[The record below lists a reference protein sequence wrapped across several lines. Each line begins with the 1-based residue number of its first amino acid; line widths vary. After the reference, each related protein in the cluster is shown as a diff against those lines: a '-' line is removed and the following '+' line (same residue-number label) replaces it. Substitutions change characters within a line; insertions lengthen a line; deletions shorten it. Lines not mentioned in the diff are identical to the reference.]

1 MQYTIGSFVLIAT
14 VTMTLGG
21 AAHLYMGGTDG
32 ETTGRIATALGAEGP
47 AIAGGDEGGDDAD
60 DIGFDLSAAA
70 DMLPGFEPE
79 SVLAVAGLPG
89 IPGIPKLGKKGD
101 SPFGALP
108 VSKREKK
115 DKRDRDLPPGDKP
128 RGDPDD
134 PNDPN
139 NPNNDPN
146 DPNCTGTSCNKPGKQ
161 CFGAG
166 TLVVTADGLL
176 PIETLALGD
185 LVLTRSTEDQPLVAR
200 AVTAVHE
207 TPGKPILEIWIQE
220 HGAAPELIEVTPRH
234 PFWVAG
240 EGWVDSDQLAPG
252 DQLSTADGDAASV
265 VAIASTARTE
275 TVYNL
280 TVDEHHTY
288 FVGTS
293 ETWVHNVGNCG
304 EDRDQRTTMNSK
316 NCPMADYNPGAGF
329 SGALNTET
337 GEWVAVASGNAT
349 LKNPDPDDPIT
360 TVSQFGGHREA
371 EANLPSG
378 RSRKNVGFVVVYTA
392 DGEAE
397 IRWNSRTINE
407 RNFGA
412 GRSDAEKR
420 SAPEEYRE
428 QVRDA
433 IKKACGGMN
442 IKG

>member
-101 SPFGALP
+101 GPFGALP
-108 VSKREKK
+108 VSKRDKK
-115 DKRDRDLPPGDKP
+115 DKKDRDMPPGDRP
-128 RGDPDD
+128 RGDPD
-134 PNDPN
+134 
-139 NPNNDPN
+139 

-166 TLVVTADGLL
+166 TLVVTADGLV
-176 PIETLALGD
+176 PIESLELGD

-200 AVTAVHE
+200 AVTLVHE

-220 HGAAPELIEVTPRH
+220 DGAAPELIEVTPQH
-234 PFWVAG
+234 PFWVAD

-252 DQLSTADGDAASV
+252 DELSTADGDAASV
-265 VAIASTARTE
+265 LSVASTARSE

-280 TVDEHHTY
+280 TIDEHHTY
-288 FVGTS
+288 FVGATG
-293 ETWVHNVGNCG
+293 TWVHNVGDCDEETPEQRKERERKER
-304 EDRDQRTTMNSK
+304 EDEL
-316 NCPMADYNPGAGF
+316 A
-329 SGALNTET
+329 
-337 GEWVAVASGNAT
+337 
-349 LKNPDPDDPIT
+349 PDPAHNGKIT
-360 TVSQFGGHREA
+360 TGSRREA
-371 EANLPSG
+371 EVGVALEERGDLPGPIKRDPSG
-378 RSRKNVGFVVVYTA
+378 FSEFIDANGQQWDVKAFNSKWPKRKGGFDLNTA
-392 DGEAE
+392 MKKIDGEISNNENVILDTKDLSPAHLAE
-397 IRWNSRTINE
+397 LR
-407 RNFGA
+407 A
-412 GRSDAEKR
+412 AVAARSDLDGK
-420 SAPEEYRE
+420 
-428 QVRDA
+428 
-433 IKKACGGMN
+433 ILWF
-442 IKG
+442 

>member
-14 VTMTLGG
+14 VTLTLGG

-47 AIAGGDEGGDDAD
+47 AIAGGDVGGDDAD

-101 SPFGALP
+101 GPFGALP
-108 VSKREKK
+108 VSKRDKK
-115 DKRDRDLPPGDKP
+115 DKKDRDMPPGDKP
-128 RGDPDD
+128 RGGPDD
-134 PNDPN
+134 PD
-139 NPNNDPN
+139 
-146 DPNCTGTSCNKPGKQ
+146 CTGTSCNKPGKQ

-220 HGAAPELIEVTPRH
+220 HGAAPELFEVTPRH

-252 DQLSTADGDAASV
+252 DELSTADGDAASV
-265 VAIASTARTE
+265 LSVASTARTE

-280 TVDEHHTY
+280 TIDEHHTY

-293 ETWVHNVGNCG
+293 ETWVHNMDGCDEETPEERARRERQER
-304 EDRDQRTTMNSK
+304 EDDLA
-316 NCPMADYNPGAGF
+316 ADPAHNGKATPG
-329 SGALNTET
+329 SR
-337 GEWVAVASGNAT
+337 
-349 LKNPDPDDPIT
+349 
-360 TVSQFGGHREA
+360 REA
-371 EANLPSG
+371 EVGLGLEDSGHLRGPITRDPSG
-378 RSRKNVGFVVVYTA
+378 RAEFIDA
-392 DGEAE
+392 DGKKWDVKAFNSNFKPRKGGYDLKNSLKKIQGEFDAGENVILDTKDLKPEHVAE
-397 IRWNSRTINE
+397 LKAAIEE
-407 RNFGA
+407 RGW
-412 GRSDAEKR
+412 SDKILWY
-420 SAPEEYRE
+420 PT
-428 QVRDA
+428 
-433 IKKACGGMN
+433 
-442 IKG
+442 